1 MGKQV
6 LERGSF
12 DMTSIEKE
20 LLTLIRE
27 HDNPEQA
34 MEIAL
39 NLLITFLDDH
49 EEPQCTSSASP
60 QVTV

>member
-1 MGKQV
+1 
-6 LERGSF
+6 
-12 DMTSIEKE
+12 MTSIERE
-20 LLTLIRE
+20 LLNLIRE

-49 EEPQCTSSASP
+49 EEPQCTSSANP
-60 QVTV
+60 RAAV